1 MKLTADQV
9 KKVAQLA
16 NLPLT
21 EDEQEKYSEQ
31 ISGILEYIKK
41 LEKVSTDK
49 ISPTFNTTG
58 LENSLSEDRLNTSIT
73 QEQALSNGKN
83 TSAGQFI
90 TKGVFDE

>member
-1 MKLTADQV
+1 MKLTAGQV

-21 EDEQEKYSEQ
+21 EDEEEKYSEQ
-31 ISGILEYIKK
+31 ISGILEYMEQ
-41 LEKVSTDK
+41 LEKVPTGK
-49 ISPTFNTTG
+49 ISSTFNTTG
-58 LENSLSEDRLNTSIT
+58 LENSLSGDKLNISIT

-83 TSAGQFI
+83 ISDGQFI